1 MAALNVTAVPVRK
14 KRKKQNQF
22 VTIFKRMMRNKVSMV
37 GFIILVIIILLAVLA
52 PVIAPY
58 DPNFMDYGAVN
69 GTPSAQHILGCDN
82 LGRDIFSR
90 ILYGGRYSLSLGFI
104 CAIAGMVLGIF
115 FGCLIGYAG
124 GKVDLVV
131 MRVCDIIS
139 AVPGMLLC
147 ILVSAALGTGFWK
160 TILAMTIGGI
170 PGSIRGSRA
179 MALKERQMDYLE
191 AASAMNCSKMKI
203 IFKHMM
209 PNIVS
214 PTIVSTTM
222 MIGNTIMQSSGLSFI
237 GLGIQPPTPE
247 WGAMLS
253 DATSY
258 MFTYPHMILG
268 PGLAIIITV
277 LATNMIGDGLRDA
290 MDPKLKD

>member
-1 MAALNVTAVPVRK
+1 VK
-14 KRKKQNQF
+14 KRKRQSQLLM
-22 VTIFKRMMRNKVSMV
+22 IFKRMMKNRVSMV
-37 GFIILVIIILLAVLA
+37 GFIILAAIILLCVLA

-58 DPNFMDYGAVN
+58 DPDYMDY
-69 GTPSAQHILGCDN
+69 SALNSGSTLQHLMGCDN

-90 ILYGGRYSLSLGFI
+90 ILYGGRNSLLLGFV
-104 CAIAGMVLGIF
+104 CAIAGMILGVF

-124 GKVDLVV
+124 GNVDTIA
-131 MRVCDIIS
+131 MRACDVLAAI
-139 AVPGMLLC
+139 PGSLLC
-147 ILVSAALGTGFWK
+147 ILISAALGNGFWK
-160 TILAMTIGGI
+160 TILAMTIGGV

-179 MALKERQMDYLE
+179 MALKEREMDYLE
-191 AASAMNCSKMKI
+191 AAAAMNCSKLKI

-209 PNIVS
+209 PNIIS

-222 MIGNTIMQSSGLSFI
+222 MIGNTIMQSAGLSFI
-237 GLGIQPPTPE
+237 GLGVQPPTAE

-253 DATSY
+253 AATGY
-258 MFTYPHMILG
+258 IFNYPHMILW
-268 PGLAIIITV
+268 PGLAIMVTV